1 MTRVEPAVY
10 DRGLFVLNASARLA
24 SAAIIRQSLP
34 HYVEEAIIVKRLI
47 IGILVPAAPFTA
59 CVASGLRDVPDVE
72 THLIMSQAA
81 RQTLALETDYSLRDV
96 QALADV
102 VHDARDIAASISS
115 GSFKTAGMVILPCSM
130 KTLSGIVHSYT
141 DGLLTRAADVVLKER
156 RPLVLCVR
164 ETPFHLGHLRLLVQA
179 AEMGAV
185 IMPPVPAF
193 YHRPQTLDDVINQT
207 VNRVIDQFDI
217 TLPEDLLPAGRAFRR
232 TKVVRE
238 MNFCASAV
246 QFCRPDQILNI

>member
-1 MTRVEPAVY
+1 M
-10 DRGLFVLNASARLA
+10 
-24 SAAIIRQSLP
+24 
-34 HYVEEAIIVKRLI
+34 KRLI
-47 IGILVPAAPFTA
+47 IGISG
-59 CVASGLRDVPDVE
+59 ASGAIYGVRLLQVLREVSDVE
-72 THLIMSQAA
+72 THLILSQAA
-81 RQTLALETDYSLRDV
+81 RQTLALETDFSLREV

-164 ETPFHLGHLRLLVQA
+164 ETPFPLGHLRLLVQA

-193 YHRPQTLDDVINQT
+193 YHRPKTLDDVINQT

-217 TLPEDLLPAGRAFRR
+217 SLPEDLFTRWQGA
-232 TKVVRE
+232 
-238 MNFCASAV
+238 
-246 QFCRPDQILNI
+246 